1 MTDAK
6 GQFFGWFY
14 FDKNGNHYKS
24 QMITNKSSKKS
35 YYFNSTGQLATGKT
49 KIGKKYYFFATSDAN
64 AHRGWMYKSTL
75 IRYQNKWY
83 YAETT
88 TSMKNGWLKDNGK
101 WYYLYEGGEMA
112 TGIIED
118 KEKRYYLNG
127 NGEMITGWISD
138 NGTWYYGDSNGQ
150 LVKGFITLGVDT
162 YYFNDDNNMVTGNQ
176 TINNK
181 EYYFHS
187 DGAMARFEFIVDRY
201 YGKDGI
207 FKDIANG
214 EKLTIVLDPGHNYG
228 GDDGAYSQHNGIQYI
243 ERDLNMQV
251 ALKLREQLEV
261 EGYNVILTRNPED
274 KTYETTKESLKKRV
288 DYANSNDTDLFIS
301 IHHDSSTSSS
311 ASGFTAFYSSIK
323 GNSTGK
329 DSKVT
334 NKSKEIAVIAR
345 ASITVEYFFGFSKY
359 LACGADASP
368 PQKASTNGTKATKVV
383 PVK

>member
-1 MTDAK
+1 
-6 GQFFGWFY
+6 
-14 FDKNGNHYKS
+14 
-24 QMITNKSSKKS
+24 
-35 YYFNSTGQLATGKT
+35 
-49 KIGKKYYFFATSDAN
+49 
-64 AHRGWMYKSTL
+64 
-75 IRYQNKWY
+75 
-83 YAETT
+83 
-88 TSMKNGWLKDNGK
+88 
-101 WYYLYEGGEMA
+101 MA

-334 NKSKEIAVIAR
+334 NKSKEIATNIVNNVSAELGYRNRGAKDNNFYVIKNTTMP
-345 ASITVEYFFGFSKY
+345 SILLECGFISNYSEAKKAADEANQNKLSVIIVEQVNRMFNK
-359 LACGADASP
+359 
-368 PQKASTNGTKATKVV
+368 
-383 PVK
+383 